1 MHAWCHL
8 PCHTGPVPPR
18 STVVTYVV
26 PDPVSGSFCI
36 RTREL
41 KTSYISVEDTSP
53 HSMRIRRLLRSIYAF
68 CKAPA
73 AMPEEKAGKGE
84 NGVGVETK
92 TSGSPSKSPSKAPRG
107 KMVLSRVKLLDGSE
121 CEVAVEKKAK
131 GQDLIN
137 SVADRINLLEKDYF
151 GLSYMDHNNFKTW
164 VNPEK
169 RISKQVKGPWEFNF
183 EVKFYPPDPAQLAE
197 DITRYQLCLQVRQ
210 DILTGKLPCSF
221 VTHALLG
228 SYMVQ
233 AEVGDYDAK
242 EHAGTSY
249 LSEFTFAPNQ
259 NAELEEK
266 VVDLHKTHKG
276 QTPAEAELHYL
287 ENAKK
292 LAMYGVDMHS
302 AKDSEGVDIMLGVCA
317 SGLLVYRDKLRI
329 NRFAWP
335 KILKISYKRSNFYIK
350 IRPGEFETFESTIGF
365 KLPNHKAAKRL
376 WKVCVEHHTF
386 FRLMTPEPPQKQG
399 LWPRLGSKF
408 RYSGRTQY
416 QSRMAA
422 NLSDRNNPEFERT
435 LSRRKLSSRSMDA
448 QKNASNLS
456 QGPLPPHTG
465 SLACGTWFD
474 INNHASDIVQEM
486 PYIDS
491 FGFNALGT
499 RTGETPEMS
508 KRHTMSHPPPH
519 IPGLEE
525 APGKDGANKAGSG
538 RDTPSAEERTPE
550 KKDKQRRASRS
561 SGASSLS
568 SVSSEEGSFVPP
580 AGDKSKIFGS
590 LGMGNGHSYIGG
602 ETTIE
607 LIAEWLH
614 VRAEEQSEGTL
625 RLLGSKE
632 GSLASEGSPR
642 LMGSKEDGLSVQ
654 RRADSLSPRA
664 DSVFLR
670 RTAIHSMLTSP
681 PARKPVGGVAVLPMA
696 DLMKATKKRAE
707 KLALAEEEAAK
718 KSGAPPS
725 TTPPPGYKTM
735 EGRKSDRGKEAGGG
749 GQGPEDSNAADPLV
763 KTHRTVFQNPSATEA
778 AGSPGSPPFTRQYSY
793 EELETEPRRP
803 YSPTGHGFKYEGAAG
818 ENQGDINDPM
828 VVEKRRAQ
836 AQAFNYAPGEDSK
849 VVETAE
855 KRKTS
860 QLEHSPGS
868 GAREGDEGL
877 SSPDTTLPETSV
889 DESMLNTSA
898 DSTGIM
904 AGFLAGKKG
913 KKDKDKDKKD
923 KKGKDKKEKDK
934 GKEKEKSK
942 DKGKDKDKDK
952 KAAAKQEK
960 DKKEKGKKKG
970 RFGIFGGRD
979 RKASTSS
986 SSSSSDSSS
995 DSSDDSSDESVVIEN
1010 REGTEPRDIDASMVA
1025 SDRSYAADHSNTSLI
1040 VNPAATSE
1048 PSFTADHSASELM
1061 VDPSAQ
1067 ASVEGAGGD
1076 LDSASS
1082 TAPKIVKTTTK
1093 KTFVQDAE
1101 GVSEDIVQR
1110 VEDLGTGE
1118 VELNTQSQKAEHA
1131 EGEGEKPHVVATTV
1145 TTITAQSMEDKST
1158 KERTQQV
1165 QEKTFASTTMT
1176 TGTTQEQTVV
1186 TQEVKKQS
1194 RSIAPQDA
1202 AAIDKQGQG
1211 GQAATPYYPPG
1222 GFSGNARARTL
1233 SSGSDDSG
1241 TSVDPLDSDYDFVN
1255 KDGIV
1260 PTEAQMFDASGVDTS
1275 TMSVETPP
1283 VVETELRK
1291 VSVLG
1296 GELIDEENAEVI
1308 SSQAITSRTRT
1319 VETITYKTE
1328 KDGVVE
1334 TRVEQKITI
1343 QSDGDP
1349 IDHDRALAEAI
1360 QEATRMNPD
1369 MTVEKIEIQQQSTE

>member
-8 PCHTGPVPPR
+8 PCYTGPVPPR
-18 STVVTYVV
+18 SAVVTYVV

-41 KTSYISVEDTSP
+41 KTSYISVEDASP
-53 HSMRIRRLLRSIYAF
+53 HTMRIRRLLRSIYAF

-107 KMVLSRVKLLDGSE
+107 KMVLSRVKLLDGTE

-151 GLSYMDHNNFKTW
+151 GLSYMDHNNYKTW
-164 VNPEK
+164 LNPEK

-242 EHAGTSY
+242 EHVGTSY
-249 LSEFTFAPNQ
+249 LSEFTFAPTQ

-456 QGPLPPHTG
+456 QGPLPPHT
-465 SLACGTWFD
+465 
-474 INNHASDIVQEM
+474 
-486 PYIDS
+486 
-491 FGFNALGT
+491 ALGT

-550 KKDKQRRASRS
+550 KKDKRRASRS

-580 AGDKSKIFGS
+580 AGDKSK
-590 LGMGNGHSYIGG
+590 
-602 ETTIE
+602 
-607 LIAEWLH
+607 
-614 VRAEEQSEGTL
+614 
-625 RLLGSKE
+625 
-632 GSLASEGSPR
+632 
-642 LMGSKEDGLSVQ
+642 
-654 RRADSLSPRA
+654 
-664 DSVFLR
+664 
-670 RTAIHSMLTSP
+670 
-681 PARKPVGGVAVLPMA
+681 KPVGGVAVLPMA

-707 KLALAEEEAAK
+707 KLAQAEEEAAK

-735 EGRKSDRGKEAGGG
+735 EGRKSDRGKEEDGEG
-749 GQGPEDSNAADPLV
+749 GQGPGDSSSADPLV

-803 YSPTGHGFKYEGAAG
+803 YSPTGHGFKYEGGAAEG
-818 ENQGDINDPM
+818 QGDANDPM
-828 VVEKRRAQ
+828 VVEKRRGQ

-849 VVETAE
+849 VAETAE

-860 QLEHSPGS
+860 QLDQSPGS
-868 GAREGDEGL
+868 GAMEDDRGL

-923 KKGKDKKEKDK
+923 KKGKDKKDKDK
-934 GKEKEKSK
+934 GKDKEKSK
-942 DKGKDKDKDK
+942 DKGKDKDKDKDK

-995 DSSDDSSDESVVIEN
+995 DSSDDSSDESVVVEN
-1010 REGTEPRDIDASMVA
+1010 REGTEPKDIDSSMVA

-1067 ASVEGAGGD
+1067 ATLEGAGGE
-1076 LDSASS
+1076 LTSASS

-1222 GFSGNARARTL
+1222 DFSGNARARTL

>member
-8 PCHTGPVPPR
+8 PCYTGPVPPR
-18 STVVTYVV
+18 SAVVTYVV

-41 KTSYISVEDTSP
+41 KTSYISVEDASP
-53 HSMRIRRLLRSIYAF
+53 HTMRIRRLLRSIYAF

-107 KMVLSRVKLLDGSE
+107 KMVLSRVKLLDGTE

-151 GLSYMDHNNFKTW
+151 GLSYMDHNNYKTW
-164 VNPEK
+164 LNPEK

-242 EHAGTSY
+242 EHVGTSY
-249 LSEFTFAPNQ
+249 LSEFTFAPTQ

-448 QKNASNLS
+448 
-456 QGPLPPHTG
+456 
-465 SLACGTWFD
+465 
-474 INNHASDIVQEM
+474 
-486 PYIDS
+486 
-491 FGFNALGT
+491 LGT

-550 KKDKQRRASRS
+550 KKDK
-561 SGASSLS
+561 
-568 SVSSEEGSFVPP
+568 
-580 AGDKSKIFGS
+580 
-590 LGMGNGHSYIGG
+590 
-602 ETTIE
+602 
-607 LIAEWLH
+607 
-614 VRAEEQSEGTL
+614 
-625 RLLGSKE
+625 
-632 GSLASEGSPR
+632 
-642 LMGSKEDGLSVQ
+642 
-654 RRADSLSPRA
+654 
-664 DSVFLR
+664 
-670 RTAIHSMLTSP
+670 
-681 PARKPVGGVAVLPMA
+681 KPVGGVAVLPMA

-707 KLALAEEEAAK
+707 KLAQAEEEAAK

-735 EGRKSDRGKEAGGG
+735 EGRKSDRGKEEDGEG
-749 GQGPEDSNAADPLV
+749 GQGPGDSSSADPLV

-803 YSPTGHGFKYEGAAG
+803 YSPTGHGFKYEGGAAEG
-818 ENQGDINDPM
+818 QGDANDPM
-828 VVEKRRAQ
+828 VVEKRRGQ

-849 VVETAE
+849 VAETAE

-860 QLEHSPGS
+860 QLDQSPGS
-868 GAREGDEGL
+868 GAMEDDRGL

-923 KKGKDKKEKDK
+923 KKGKDKKDKDK
-934 GKEKEKSK
+934 GKDKEKSK
-942 DKGKDKDKDK
+942 DKGKDKDKDKDK

-995 DSSDDSSDESVVIEN
+995 DSSDDSSDESVVVEN
-1010 REGTEPRDIDASMVA
+1010 REGTEPKDIDSSMVA

-1067 ASVEGAGGD
+1067 ATLEGAGGE
-1076 LDSASS
+1076 LTSASS

-1222 GFSGNARARTL
+1222 DFSGNARARTL